1 MSLFPYLIPPAQAWF
16 NISTYCAFGEKE
28 KKKSGLWR
36 LQETDWRKGDK
47 IERQS
52 QGEGEAAISS
62 KWDNWC
68 DSHKSSLHFS
78 LFCHGYFH
86 IGFFRD
92 GDQQEANA
100 QQLMNASPPRASGEK
115 HTGLVKI
122 NYKYPSLWKP
132 TDHSQQSR
140 QPFISRED
148 ADSRLQAFTISHLAA
163 IPPEKICIR
172 TSCLFLRSPFQHAF
186 MTSTENDNPLFV
198 TLQSF
203 LLQSSVLSKK
213 RITASVWRSI
223 RTLRGTK
230 HPLSKQMT
238 LVIENKRRQRYKTNT
253 TCDQICHFQE
263 ASNAL

>member
-1 MSLFPYLIPPAQAWF
+1 MRGRQLSLA
-16 NISTYCAFGEKE
+16 
-28 KKKSGLWR
+28 SGI
-36 LQETDWRKGDK
+36 TDVT
-47 IERQS
+47 
-52 QGEGEAAISS
+52 
-62 KWDNWC
+62 
-68 DSHKSSLHFS
+68 HKSSLRFL

-115 HTGLVKI
+115 HIGLVKI
-122 NYKYPSLWKP
+122 NYKCPSLWKP

-148 ADSRLQAFTISHLAA
+148 RLQAFTISHLAA

-186 MTSTENDNPLFV
+186 MTSTENYNPLFV

-230 HPLSKQMT
+230 HPVSKQMT
-238 LVIENKRRQRYKTNT
+238 LVIENKRRQRYKNNT
-253 TCDQICHFQE
+253 TYDQICHFQK